1 MNFSWTFSSTAADD
15 LNEFKL
21 TGFSFNSLTSGQIR
35 TQLRAAPTPL
45 QVTHP
50 HSVHLGS
57 AQLKHHLE
65 AFPLPSDCLT
75 PQGSYTWSQRN
86 SFVFSNGLKPSC
98 GRGLFLESWR
108 HMCCTVLCLVAQS
121 CLTLCDAMDHS
132 PPGSSVHGDSPG
144 KNTGMDCHALLQ
156 GIFPTQGSNPNLLHC
171 SQILYHL
178 NHLESPRI
186 LEWVTYPFS
195 WGSSWPRNQTGVSCI
210 AGGFFTSWAI
220 KEVPWRHMRMPTIYT
235 I

>member
-1 MNFSWTFSSTAADD
+1 M
-15 LNEFKL
+15 
-21 TGFSFNSLTSGQIR
+21 
-35 TQLRAAPTPL
+35 
-45 QVTHP
+45 
-50 HSVHLGS
+50 
-57 AQLKHHLE
+57 
-65 AFPLPSDCLT
+65 
-75 PQGSYTWSQRN
+75 
-86 SFVFSNGLKPSC
+86 FSNGLKPSC

-171 SQILYHL
+171 SRILYHL

-195 WGSSWPRNQTGVSCI
+195 WDLPDRGIKLGSPALQVDSLPAELSRKSLGGTCVCPRYILFNLPKQIHLFLTRR
-210 AGGFFTSWAI
+210 
-220 KEVPWRHMRMPTIYT
+220 K
-235 I
+235 